1 MPQENLFAHVASRFP
16 GQTENIATESL
27 AYIIGKSKTAKKAF
41 IDYINQIGV
50 SFNNDLCFQTQAAGE
65 DNAIPDMVGKN
76 SDGNEVLIIES
87 KFWAGLTD
95 NQPITYIERMP
106 QDQKTAIVFLAPKL
120 RFPTLWHE
128 LLRRAKEAKLTPKEK
143 NSNIADLKIC
153 KLRDNNI
160 MALASWQSL
169 LGYMHRA
176 CEADGQTDLVSDIGQ
191 LLGLCNSQDQD
202 AFLPLR
208 SEELSSGIGKRI
220 VDYCNLVNSIKD
232 KLVELKIG
240 NIDGLRS
247 SGTFCNY
254 GCNIRIY
261 KFNCFL
267 CFDAN
272 CWSED
277 AETPLWI
284 FIFDDEWKGK
294 NFSNKFLDSF
304 GKFILKE
311 PNLGFHNEGCVPTI
325 PLFLPLGKELD
336 EVVESIVEQIK
347 HIFSEYLL

>member
-41 IDYINQIGV
+41 IDYINQTGT
-50 SFNNDLCFQTQAAGE
+50 SFDNELCFQTQAIGE
-65 DNAIPDMVGKN
+65 DNAIPDMVGKD
-76 SDGNEVLIIES
+76 SKGNEILIIES

-106 QDQKTAIVFLAPKL
+106 KDQKTAIIFLAPKL

-128 LLRRAKEAKLTPKEK
+128 LLRRTNEAKLTPKE
-143 NSNIADLKIC
+143 NESNIADLKIC
-153 KLRDNNI
+153 KLNDNNI
-160 MALASWQSL
+160 MALASWQSI
-169 LGYMHRA
+169 LGYLHRA

-208 SEELSSGIGKRI
+208 SEELSSGIGGRI

-232 KLVELKIG
+232 KLLELKIG

-247 SGTFCNY
+247 SGAFGNY
-254 GCNIRIY
+254 GCYIRIY
-261 KFNCFL
+261 KYNCFL
-267 CFDAN
+267 CFDAI
-272 CWSED
+272 CWSND

-284 FIFDDEWKGK
+284 FFFDGDFKRK
-294 NFSNKFLDSF
+294 KFSNKFLDSF
-304 GKFILKE
+304 EKLMLKE
-311 PNLGFHNEGCVPTI
+311 PNLGFHKKGSLPTI
-325 PLFLPLGKELD
+325 PLFLPPGKEDD
-336 EVVESIVEQIK
+336 EVVNNIIEQIK
-347 HIFSEYLL
+347 HIFNDYLL